1 MVKNQKKFMLF
12 ELKYLQTEY
21 PIGYNSKRAV
31 LNE

>member
-12 ELKYLQTEY
+12 ELKYLQIEY
-21 PIGYNSKRAV
+21 PVGYNRQRAV

>member
-12 ELKYLQTEY
+12 ELKYLQIEY
-21 PIGYNSKRAV
+21 LIWYNPQIAV

>member
-12 ELKYLQTEY
+12 ELKYLQIEY
-21 PIGYNSKRAV
+21 LIGYNRQRAI